1 MKNKE
6 KIGVIQHGCAKNLV
20 DVELMLGILENAGY
34 LTTLDVDDPD
44 VKTVVIN
51 TCSFIC
57 DAEKESIKSIFDMVQ
72 MGKRIIVTGCLP
84 QKHKKELQELLSEV
98 SGFIGT
104 CDIKDIVQ
112 AVESDEFYSV
122 SENPEYIYPEDVKRS
137 QITIGCSS
145 YIKIAEGCN
154 YSCGYCVIPQLRG
167 KYKSRTIENIVE
179 EANELAQKGVSE
191 IILIAQDTTGYGI
204 DLYGKPMLY
213 KLLEELNKIDE
224 IDWIRVM
231 YAYPIN
237 FDDNLINAFK
247 TLDKVVK
254 YVDIPLQ
261 HSHPDVLRRMRRPV
275 IDNAKFVEKLRKE
288 IPNVVVRTS
297 LIVGYPQETEE
308 EFNHLYEFVKNV
320 KFDRLGVF
328 EFSREK
334 NTYSYS
340 LKPQIKAG
348 VKRSRKKELMKL
360 QSEISKEKN
369 KNYLSKEICC
379 IIEYIHPDGYAVA
392 RSQADAPEVDGIVY
406 IESEKYLQPGDIVIA
421 TVYDYNE
428 YDLYAK
434 A

>member
-84 QKHKKELQELLSEV
+84 QKHKKELQKLLSEV